1 MTRKENRP
9 NETGVGEISRPTKG
23 QIVQRTESDLS
34 QTIIF
39 ANMRHELRTLLNAII
54 GYSEMLLEDAENLH
68 QEAFITDLQKIH
80 TAGKEML
87 GLVNEILD
95 PSNVEKDQFD
105 LDWDSLEAKLSYTLR
120 TPLNAVI
127 GYSELLIENAE
138 ELRQETFI
146 PDLQKIHSASE
157 TFLGFIKEIVNFSK
171 IKAGIMNAEVGSSE
185 TSDMVKGVVSTIRPL
200 SEEDAIFVTAD
211 RSAILVVD
219 DNEMNRDLLSR
230 HLERQGHIITIAEN
244 GCQALEIIKNHT
256 FDLILLD
263 VIMPEMNGYQVLQ
276 RLKSDDTWR
285 DIPVLMISALE
296 EGDIV
301 MRCIEIGADDYLTK
315 PFNPVLLRARINAC
329 RERKRLRDL
338 EKEQKRILKETFG
351 KYVDEE
357 VRDEVLS
364 GRIPLDGEKK
374 DVTVM
379 FADLRDFT
387 PLTESTPPK
396 DVVKIL
402 NGYFTEMTPAIRRRR
417 GSILQ
422 YVGDEI
428 YSVFGAPLPL
438 KAHPYHALEA
448 ALDMRRLLVVVNE
461 KLKRQGY
468 APLRHGIGIHSGP
481 IVAANIGSPDR
492 LAYNLVGDTVNLA
505 SRIQGITKKF
515 DEDILISAA
524 TRARLHD
531 DFAVEKM
538 PTIKLKGKRAPVEIF
553 RVI

>member
-157 TFLGFIKEIVNFSK
+157 TFLGLIKEIVNFSK

-200 SEEDAIFVTAD
+200 
-211 RSAILVVD
+211 
-219 DNEMNRDLLSR
+219 
-230 HLERQGHIITIAEN
+230 
-244 GCQALEIIKNHT
+244 
-256 FDLILLD
+256 
-263 VIMPEMNGYQVLQ
+263 
-276 RLKSDDTWR
+276 
-285 DIPVLMISALE
+285 
-296 EGDIV
+296 
-301 MRCIEIGADDYLTK
+301 
-315 PFNPVLLRARINAC
+315 
-329 RERKRLRDL
+329 
-338 EKEQKRILKETFG
+338 
-351 KYVDEE
+351 
-357 VRDEVLS
+357 
-364 GRIPLDGEKK
+364 
-374 DVTVM
+374 
-379 FADLRDFT
+379 
-387 PLTESTPPK
+387 
-396 DVVKIL
+396 
-402 NGYFTEMTPAIRRRR
+402 
-417 GSILQ
+417 
-422 YVGDEI
+422 
-428 YSVFGAPLPL
+428 
-438 KAHPYHALEA
+438 
-448 ALDMRRLLVVVNE
+448 
-461 KLKRQGY
+461 
-468 APLRHGIGIHSGP
+468 
-481 IVAANIGSPDR
+481 
-492 LAYNLVGDTVNLA
+492 
-505 SRIQGITKKF
+505 
-515 DEDILISAA
+515 
-524 TRARLHD
+524 
-531 DFAVEKM
+531 
-538 PTIKLKGKRAPVEIF
+538 
-553 RVI
+553 